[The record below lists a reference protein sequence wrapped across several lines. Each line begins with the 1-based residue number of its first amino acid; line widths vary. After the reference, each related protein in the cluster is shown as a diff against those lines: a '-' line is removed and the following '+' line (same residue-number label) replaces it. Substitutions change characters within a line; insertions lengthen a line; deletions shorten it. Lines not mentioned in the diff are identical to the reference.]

1 MTTNVLG
8 CDYRMCVSE
17 RAFDAYQTR
26 EEQHKLLQAYKRADI
41 KRFHYTNS
49 GTLEYTHF
57 NSSTLEYTH
66 FKWFVSY
73 YTFILGYT
81 TDDVTKD
88 VYMHVNP
95 FAFLKDEYRN
105 SPTTNRQANRWLKEN
120 GFEFTIQGLEHVYN
134 NAINDIASYPMTRVV
149 DGITTFVLPRFNH
162 TQTYIHEDGTKKH
175 KRAIDKVPYLAYD
188 EHQNSLV
195 RVGWAINDGNTF
207 GVKYE

>member
-1 MTTNVLG
+1 MATNVWG
-8 CDYRMCVSE
+8 CDYRYCVSE
-17 RAFDAYQTR
+17 RAFDDYQTR
-26 EEQHKLLQAYKRADI
+26 DEQRKLLQAYRRAGI
-41 KRFHYTNS
+41 RRFHYTNS
-49 GTLEYTHF
+49 G
-57 NSSTLEYTH
+57 TLEYTH

-81 TDDVTKD
+81 TADVTKD

-95 FAFLKDEYRN
+95 FVFLKDEYRN
-105 SPTTNRQANRWLKEN
+105 SPTTNRQANRWLQEH
-120 GFEFTIQGLEHVYN
+120 GFEFTIQGLENVYD
-134 NAINDIASYPMTRVV
+134 NATNGIASYPMTRVV

-162 TQTYIHEDGTKKH
+162 TQTYIHEDGTKVH
-175 KRAIDKVPYLAYD
+175 KRATNKVPYLKYN

>member
-1 MTTNVLG
+1 MTTNVWG
-8 CDYRMCVSE
+8 CDYSMCVSE
-17 RAFDAYQTR
+17 RAFDDYQTK
-26 EEQHKLLQAYKRADI
+26 EEQRKLLQAYKRAGI

-49 GTLEYTHF
+49 G
-57 NSSTLEYTH
+57 TLEYTH

-95 FAFLKDEYRN
+95 FVFLKDEYRN
-105 SPTTNRQANRWLKEN
+105 SPTTNRQTNKWLSEH
-120 GFEFTIQGLEHVYN
+120 GFEFTIQGLENVYK
-134 NAINDIASYPMTRVV
+134 NAVNGIASYPMTRVV

-162 TQTYIHEDGTKKH
+162 TQTYLNKDGTRSH
-175 KRAIDKVPYLAYD
+175 KRAIDKVPYLKYN

-195 RVGWAINDGNTF
+195 RVGWAINDKNTF
-207 GVKYE
+207 GIKYE

>member
-1 MTTNVLG
+1 MA
-8 CDYRMCVSE
+8 
-17 RAFDAYQTR
+17 AFADYQTR
-26 EEQHKLLQAYKRADI
+26 DEQRELLQAYRRAGI

-49 GTLEYTHF
+49 GTLEYTR
-57 NSSTLEYTH
+57 

-81 TDDVTKD
+81 IDAVTKD
-88 VYMHVNP
+88 VYMYVNP
-95 FAFLKDEYRN
+95 FAFLKEQYRN
-105 SPTTNRQANRWLKEN
+105 SPTTNRQANKWLQEH

-134 NAINDIASYPMTRVV
+134 NAINGIASYPMTRVV

-162 TQTYIHEDGTKKH
+162 TQTYIHKDGTQVH
-175 KRAIDKVPYLAYD
+175 ERATNKVPYLKYN

-195 RVGWAINDGNTF
+195 RVGWAINDKNTF